1 MAKTTTPKEKAK
13 GKTPSKDKVKKEV
26 TPEVKVEETPTLAER
41 HKEYIETITADETII
56 EPAVIGG
63 AIIVDNSETE
73 IGAEIEEQEFK
84 IDTALSAE
92 EEPTEETE
100 VDHVEHIEFK
110 QPIKHKFVEVDGN
123 MGRVEY
129 SDGSSELMTFD
140 RYEKLRKS
148 GELVKQGSPIKS
160 TPLVKSKEE
169 ADLEAHYASLGQI
182 DYYIKHV
189 KK

>member
-1 MAKTTTPKEKAK
+1 MAKTTTSKEKAK
-13 GKTPSKDKVKKEV
+13 GKTPSKDKVKKS

-56 EPAVIGG
+56 EPATSGFHQVEK
-63 AIIVDNSETE
+63 IVTE
-73 IGAEIEEQEFK
+73 YLPIDIDVDAFK
-84 IDTALSAE
+84 IEVAQS
-92 EEPTEETE
+92 EEPTEEAE
-100 VDHVEHIEFK
+100 ADHVEHIEFK

-182 DYYIKHV
+182 DYYIKHI

>member
-1 MAKTTTPKEKAK
+1 MAKTTKPEVKAK
-13 GKTPSKDKVKKEV
+13 GKTPSKDKVKKS
-26 TPEVKVEETPTLAER
+26 TPEVKVEETPTLEER
-41 HKEYIETITADETII
+41 HKEYVEIITPEETII
-56 EPAVIGG
+56 EPAK
-63 AIIVDNSETE
+63 
-73 IGAEIEEQEFK
+73 EEVK
-84 IDTALSAE
+84 
-92 EEPTEETE
+92 E

-110 QPIKHKFVEVDGN
+110 QPITHTFVDIDGN

-160 TPLVKSKEE
+160 TPLEKSKEE
-169 ADLEAHYASLGQI
+169 LDLEAHYASLGQI